1 MKYLGEIEKSM
12 NYSIITYYMLLWIK
26 SLIVSIIVKYY
37 NPFNVKD
44 NDLIS
49 KIKIKFLFP

>member
-26 SLIVSIIVKYY
+26 SLIASIMVKHY
-37 NPFNVKD
+37 NP
-44 NDLIS
+44 
-49 KIKIKFLFP
+49 